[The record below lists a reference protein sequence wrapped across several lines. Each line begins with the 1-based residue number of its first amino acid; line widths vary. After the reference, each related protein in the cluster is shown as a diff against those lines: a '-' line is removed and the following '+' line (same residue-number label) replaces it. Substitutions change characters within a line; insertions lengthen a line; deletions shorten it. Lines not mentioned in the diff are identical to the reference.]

1 MTPRDLVTA
10 ITSLEGRVKG
20 EKIAIQQIHININYI
35 VYNVSGF
42 HYPVMV
48 GVQKHFSSFKIVLV

>member
-1 MTPRDLVTA
+1 M
-10 ITSLEGRVKG
+10 KG
-20 EKIAIQQIHININYI
+20 EKIAIQQIQININYI
-35 VYNVSGF
+35 IYNVSGF